1 MRTKNWSACT
11 TVSSG
16 DGHVVDPEAAAVVV

>member
-1 MRTKNWSACT
+1 MRTKNWLACC

-16 DGHVVDPEAAAVVV
+16 DGHVVDPEVTAVVV